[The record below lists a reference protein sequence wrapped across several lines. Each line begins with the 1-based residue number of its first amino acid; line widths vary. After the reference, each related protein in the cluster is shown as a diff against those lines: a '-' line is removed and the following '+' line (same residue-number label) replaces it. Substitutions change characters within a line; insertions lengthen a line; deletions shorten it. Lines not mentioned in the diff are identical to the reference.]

1 MWKNIKFNRMKKT
14 AFMAALLVTFLTL
27 SIHTAEAQQLKLPPA
42 SSSQTIVQ
50 TLGIS
55 KATLTYNR
63 PNTNGRQI
71 FGDLVPMGEV
81 WRTGANNIPVLT
93 TETNL
98 MIAGYD
104 LPPGSYGILTIPGE
118 QEWTVIIS
126 SNSQQWGAYQYK
138 EEEDLF
144 RFNVQPV
151 HLDHPVESFTMG
163 FSDVTPSS
171 AALTMA
177 WAHTGISFSLIFDQD
192 ADIMASIEEVMAGT
206 GNKPYFQAAQYYYAH
221 DKDLDKALEWAKK
234 AVEASPQAA
243 HILLLKGRIQ
253 LKAGDRAGA
262 IETATA
268 GIELATEAK
277 NDEYVRLNTQLLKQ
291 ATN

>member
-1 MWKNIKFNRMKKT
+1 MKKT
-14 AFMAALLVTFLTL
+14 PFITALLVVIAALTT
-27 SIHTAEAQQLKLPPA
+27 HTATAQQIKLPPA

-63 PNTNGRQI
+63 PNTNGRQV
-71 FGDLVPMGEV
+71 FGDLVPWGEV

-93 TETNL
+93 TETSL

-104 LPPGSYGILTIPGE
+104 LPPGSYGIFTIPGE
-118 QEWTVIIS
+118 DEWTVIIS

-138 EEEDLF
+138 AEEDLF
-144 RFNVQPV
+144 RFNVEPI
-151 HLDHPVESFTMG
+151 HLEHPVESFTMG
-163 FSDVTPSS
+163 FTDVTPSS
-171 AALTMA
+171 AALNMA

-192 ADIMASIEEVMAGT
+192 ADIMASIDEVMTGS
-206 GNKPYFQAAQYYYAH
+206 GNKPYFQAAQYYYAN
-221 DKDLDKALEWAKK
+221 DKDMDKALEWINK

-268 GIELATEAK
+268 GIELATET
-277 NDEYVRLNTQLLKQ
+277 NNSEYVRLNTQLLRQ